1 MKPSARTLLAGTA
14 IAATA
19 LFQAPAAGAQEFHLR
34 ISLET
39 APNHSRNISMQKFV
53 DSLNEKS
60 GGKIKAEIFPGA
72 QLGPDRDMPK
82 KLATGSIE
90 MGAVGTWLIS
100 SVVPN
105 ADIERLPMFY
115 GRDPED
121 TYAVMDG
128 PVGAEI
134 NAEMEQKLRVKVL
147 GKWLDL
153 GYTNTYTSG
162 KPLKDISDLKG
173 LKIRIPGGAVAIYQ
187 YKTFGANPVVIPWPD
202 LPLALIQGTV
212 DGAQT
217 TSESIRSA
225 KLWESG
231 LKYGLE
237 ERQNLSQYIPL
248 VSLQF
253 WNKLPKDLQ
262 QLVTDT
268 WAARIDEM
276 RAFAHERQKSA
287 KEDIIKQGM
296 EFTDPPKAKLAEWR
310 AILMKD
316 QESLVKDLNMDPK
329 LVQKAMAALP
339 QS

>member
-1 MKPSARTLLAGTA
+1 MQHPTGVLFAGIAVATLAMGQPL
-14 IAATA
+14 
-19 LFQAPAAGAQEFHLR
+19 PAAAQEHHLR

-39 APNHSRNISMQKFV
+39 APNHSRNLSMQKFV
-53 DSLNEKS
+53 DTLNEKS

-90 MGAVGTWLIS
+90 MGAVGTWLLS

-105 ADIERLPMFY
+105 ADVERLPMFY
-115 GRDPED
+115 GRDPAD

-128 PVGAEI
+128 PVGQEI
-134 NAEMEQKLRVKVL
+134 NAELEQKLRVKVV

-153 GYTNTYTSG
+153 GYTNTYTRG
-162 KPLKDISDLKG
+162 KPLKDITDLQG

-225 KLWESG
+225 KLWDSG

-237 ERQNLSQYIPL
+237 ERQNVSQYVPL
-248 VSLQF
+248 ISVQF
-253 WNKLPKDLQ
+253 WNKLPKDVQ

-276 RAFAHERQKSA
+276 RAFAHERQASA
-287 KEDIIKQGM
+287 KQDIIKEGIQ
-296 EFTDPPKAKLAEWR
+296 FTDPPKEKLAEWR
-310 AILMKD
+310 KILMKD
-316 QESLVKDLNMDPK
+316 QDSLVKELNMDPK
-329 LVQKAMAALP
+329 LVERAMAALP